1 MVLSS
6 TTIFKWELTL
16 YGHGNRLHFELLILA
31 SETSI
36 LLHMNCSVF
45 FCIQFINSA
54 SVFLNYLSAMSFSL
68 GLTQR

>member
-16 YGHGNRLHFELLILA
+16 YSHGNRLHFELLILA

-36 LLHMNCSVF
+36 LLHNLLTVQYFSVF
-45 FCIQFINSA
+45 N
-54 SVFLNYLSAMSFSL
+54 L
-68 GLTQR
+68 